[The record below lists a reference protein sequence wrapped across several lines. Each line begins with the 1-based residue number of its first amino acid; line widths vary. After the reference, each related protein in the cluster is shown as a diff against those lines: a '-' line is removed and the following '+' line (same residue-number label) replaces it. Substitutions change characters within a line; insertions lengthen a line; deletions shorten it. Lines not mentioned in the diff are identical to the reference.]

1 MNKNIRITVI
11 ACLAFVVFV
20 LVMTYFRIT
29 ATPDE
34 TLSAEQL
41 REVGALVY
49 DAPVI
54 LQPFA
59 LQDHKGAS
67 FSNASLNGK
76 WTLIFFGFTS
86 CPDICPLTLT
96 ELRQFYTKLEDGPLA
111 ADTQVVMVSV
121 DPARDT
127 TEALANY
134 MGSFH
139 ESFLGVNGD
148 YDDIAA
154 FARQLF
160 IAHSPPP
167 VLSSDH
173 AEHDMA
179 SMDNYDIDH
188 SGNVLII
195 NPLGEYVG
203 FFDAAIQDAA
213 LTRGYAAIRAAN

>member
-1 MNKNIRITVI
+1 MNRNIKITVI
-11 ACLAFVVFV
+11 ACLAFVVLVF
-20 LVMTYFRIT
+20 VMTYFRIT

-49 DAPVI
+49 DEPVS
-54 LQPFA
+54 LKPFA

-96 ELRQFYTKLEDGPLA
+96 ELRQFYTKLEGGPVA

-167 VLSSDH
+167 VVSNEQ
-173 AEHDMA
+173 AGHDMA
-179 SMDNYDIDH
+179 SMDSYDIDH

-195 NPLGEYVG
+195 NPQGEYVG

>member
-1 MNKNIRITVI
+1 MNRNIKITVI
-11 ACLAFVVFV
+11 ACLAFVVLV
-20 LVMTYFRIT
+20 LVMTYYRTT
-29 ATPDE
+29 ATPSE
-34 TLSAEQL
+34 ALSAEQL

-49 DAPVI
+49 DKPVN
-54 LQPFA
+54 LNPFA
-59 LQDHKGAS
+59 LQDHRGAS
-67 FSNASLNGK
+67 FSNSSLNGQ
-76 WTLIFFGFTS
+76 WTLVFFGFTS

-96 ELRQFYTKLEDGPLA
+96 ELRQFYTKLEEGPLA
-111 ADTQVVMVSV
+111 ADTQIVMVSV
-121 DPARDT
+121 DPVRDT

-167 VLSSDH
+167 SLSNEH

-179 SMDNYDIDH
+179 SMDIYDIDH
-188 SGNVLII
+188 GAKVLII
-195 NPLGEYVG
+195 NPQGEYVG